1 MSDLDRASNA
11 QQTHRRHPS
20 QSNANPS
27 DSNANIKLPSDII
40 PILHRLNPALPQIP
54 HILTRLRTLSA
65 LHASAGDFQTTL
77 ESVEDEQLRVKESL
91 GELETDVRTVEN
103 SLEENR
109 SIVNG
114 NVEGLE
120 KRVNDLFKRLDSLGI

>member
-11 QQTHRRHPS
+11 QHTHRRQS
-20 QSNANPS
+20 QSNANSS
-27 DSNANIKLPSDII
+27 DPTANIKLANDII

-65 LHASAGDFQTTL
+65 LHASAGEFQKTL
-77 ESVEDEQLRVKESL
+77 ESLEDEQSRVKESL
-91 GELETDVRTVEN
+91 GELENAVETVEK

-109 SIVNG
+109 SIVSG

-120 KRVNDLFKRLDSLGI
+120 KRVDDLFKRLDNLA